1 MFKFAVS
8 LSLFVSEAF
17 AIGRSLADCKK
28 VAALF
33 DNTCDVTANTP
44 ITFSS
49 HTGATMSCTGTM
61 RCPGGK
67 SKVTFSAE
75 SPCTWQR
82 KLCVTCNADPTG
94 VVRIRV

>member
-1 MFKFAVS
+1 MLKFALS
-8 LSLFVSEAF
+8 LSAFATEAY
-17 AIGRSLADCKK
+17 AIGRTYADCLK

-61 RCPGGK
+61 RCPSGSTK
-67 SKVTFSAE
+67 ATFTAA
-75 SPCTWQR
+75 SPCTYQR
-82 KLCVTCNADPTG
+82 KLCVTCS
-94 VVRIRV
+94 